1 MNLQLTPW
9 NATLLDKAQKIV
21 ITTVEDDTYKAVRD
35 STRSAEK
42 AFDKKILEV
51 VTKIAKFA
59 REEK

>member
-1 MNLQLTPW
+1 
-9 NATLLDKAQKIV
+9 LDKAQKIV